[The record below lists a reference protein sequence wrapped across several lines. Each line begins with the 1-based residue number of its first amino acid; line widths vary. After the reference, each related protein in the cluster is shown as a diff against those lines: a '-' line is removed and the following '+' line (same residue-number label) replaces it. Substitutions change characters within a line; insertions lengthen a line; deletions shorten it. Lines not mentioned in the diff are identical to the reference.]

1 MQQRYR
7 LRRTAD
13 FDRLHRK
20 GKRWFHSLAVLIVHP
35 NEIDSSRFGF
45 TASRRVG
52 IAVERNRAK
61 RQFKEAV
68 RKRLGEVKLGQDCLF
83 IIRAQAVSATSRE
96 VEEAVDILLE
106 RAGLIHNRQERSL
119 P

>member
-1 MQQRYR
+1 MQQRHR

-13 FDRLHRK
+13 FDWLHRK

-35 NEIDSSRFGF
+35 NEIDTSRFGF

-52 IAVERNRAK
+52 KAVERNRAK
-61 RQFKEAV
+61 RQFREAV
-68 RKRLGEVKLGQDCLF
+68 RKRLGEVKVGQDCLF
-83 IIRAQAVSATSRE
+83 IIRAQAISATSRE
-96 VEEAVDILLE
+96 VETAVEMLLE
-106 RAGLIHNRQERSL
+106 QADLMQTRPERDL

>member
-1 MQQRYR
+1 MQQRHR

-13 FDRLHRK
+13 FDWLHRK
-20 GKRWFHSLAVLIVHP
+20 GKRWFHSLAILIVHP
-35 NEIDSSRFGF
+35 NEIDTSRFGF

-52 IAVERNRAK
+52 KAVERNRAK
-61 RQFKEAV
+61 RQFREAV
-68 RKRLGEVKLGQDCLF
+68 RKRLGEIKLGQDCLF

-96 VEEAVDILLE
+96 VETAVEMLLE
-106 RAGLIHNRQERSL
+106 QADIIQTRQERDL

>member
-1 MQQRYR
+1 MHQRHR

-13 FDRLHRK
+13 FDWLHRK

-35 NEIDSSRFGF
+35 NDIDTSRFGF

-52 IAVERNRAK
+52 KAVERNRAK
-61 RQFKEAV
+61 RQFREAV

-96 VEEAVDILLE
+96 VETAVEMLLE
-106 RAGLIHNRQERSL
+106 QADLIQTLQERDL

>member
-1 MQQRYR
+1 MQQRHR

-13 FDRLHRK
+13 FDWLHRK

-35 NEIDSSRFGF
+35 NEIDTSRFGF

-52 IAVERNRAK
+52 KAVERNRAK
-61 RQFKEAV
+61 RQFREAV
-68 RKRLGEVKLGQDCLF
+68 RKRLGEVKVGQDCLF

-96 VEEAVDILLE
+96 VETAVETLLE
-106 RAGLIHNRQERSL
+106 QADIIQSRQERDL

>member
-1 MQQRYR
+1 MQQRHR

-13 FDRLHRK
+13 FDWLHRK
-20 GKRWFHSLAVLIVHP
+20 GKRWFHSLAILIVHP
-35 NEIDSSRFGF
+35 NEIDTSRFGF

-52 IAVERNRAK
+52 KAVDRNRAK
-61 RQFKEAV
+61 RQFREAV

-96 VEEAVDILLE
+96 VETAVEMLLE
-106 RAGLIHNRQERSL
+106 QADIIQTRQERDL